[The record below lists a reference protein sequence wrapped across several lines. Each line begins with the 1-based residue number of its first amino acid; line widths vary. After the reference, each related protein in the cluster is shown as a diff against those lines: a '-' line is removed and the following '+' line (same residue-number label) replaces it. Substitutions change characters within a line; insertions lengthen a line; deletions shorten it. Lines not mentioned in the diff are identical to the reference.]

1 MIAAKEKAVTRP
13 ASYDCKYVESL
24 GRIATRKLYHKISRL
39 VKPLFAIILVF
50 CFVYALTSAFAARYP
65 ELEAIE
71 HRVKAGDTLW
81 EVAKQYKPDGMSMDT
96 YMGWVYEH
104 NDGGLIYPGDIVVMG
119 VVE

>member
-39 VKPLFAIILVF
+39 VKPLFAIIIIACV
-50 CFVYALTSAFAARYP
+50 VYAVISAITVRYP
-65 ELEAIE
+65 EYEPIE
-71 HRVKAGDTLW
+71 YKVTYGDTLW
-81 EVAKQYKPDGMSMDT
+81 SIAKEYKPDGVTMDS

-104 NDGGLIYPGDIVVMG
+104 NKGGLIRPGDIVVMG
-119 VVE
+119 KVK